1 MPQLKKTILEID
13 PNAFITII
21 EASDV
26 VGVDV
31 GNQPHW

>member
-1 MPQLKKTILEID
+1 MKRVVMEID
-13 PNAFITII
+13 PNAFIAIMG
-21 EASDV
+21 ASDV